1 MLLNM
6 TSDNYYTTI
15 LGTVL
20 FLVTVNLLLSALVSN
35 GFLFIFQYDGWP
47 SGMEM
52 PPASMYGD
60 HHARHHFTS
69 GLPKLSHF
77 PSGLPRNYKAT
88 RRKLLAV
95 CQQVRL
101 WLTSFN
107 GRRGV
112 LTSSQLLA
120 YN

>member
-1 MLLNM
+1 MY
-6 TSDNYYTTI
+6 SDNYHTMCLCI
-15 LGTVL
+15 LYSTVKC
-20 FLVTVNLLLSALVSN
+20 FWVTVNLWLSALIFN

-88 RRKLLAV
+88 RRK
-95 CQQVRL
+95 
-101 WLTSFN
+101 
-107 GRRGV
+107 
-112 LTSSQLLA
+112 
-120 YN
+120 